1 MDYGKGIYKVDLYG
15 SKEIVIL
22 NELHIYHT
30 AKTTEILLYF
40 QILCFSVPY
49 VELSVSHTSVLTI
62 LAITAERYYAI
73 CLPFRSKAEPC
84 TETQAIFTC
93 LICWLLAFGLT
104 APILAMTEYQ
114 SSSESGDPSCS
125 TNVDSFWQ
133 KMYFIIIITV
143 FFFIPLVLLIGLYRN
158 IARHLVPQ
166 EEQVRILQQNMGL
179 FLTKNCKIY
188 CYFTAGN

>member
-1 MDYGKGIYKVDLYG
+1 MYKVDLYWT
-15 SKEIVIL
+15 KEIVIL

-30 AKTTEILLYF
+30 SKTTEILLYF

-114 SSSESGDPSCS
+114 SNSDGSGDPSCS

-166 EEQVRILQQNMGL
+166 EEQVRI
-179 FLTKNCKIY
+179 
-188 CYFTAGN
+188 